1 MQFLTG
7 SSYVI
12 MLHFYSIFCHQNLR
26 RKEKL
31 AQGGILVNETKKIN
45 QSNKLFG
52 FGGVTNTS

>member
-31 AQGGILVNETKKIN
+31 AQGGILVNETKKIT
-45 QSNKLFG
+45 KA
-52 FGGVTNTS
+52 TNFLALVG